1 MCCVLCEENFLS
13 VGQGVNDRCMFF
25 YRQEKNPG
33 LIRRQSPSQACTLQ
47 FLQALVKSTG
57 ITAEIP
63 LLLAKPRGC
72 PWQRPWFFAD
82 IALLFTCHT
91 CMHLLL
97 NFQHW
102 RLAKNQGFSEGIPL
116 CCMPAVVLGIFP
128 GKFARGFKP
137 LSKSLAKGHYSCS
150 DSLRTC
156 RKPF

>member
-1 MCCVLCEENFLS
+1 M
-13 VGQGVNDRCMFF
+13 G
-25 YRQEKNPG
+25 
-33 LIRRQSPSQACTLQ
+33 
-47 FLQALVKSTG
+47 
-57 ITAEIP
+57 

-72 PWQRPWFFAD
+72 PWHRPWFFAD

-150 DSLRTC
+150 DTKPQSNCPKDTTTHQTPIAGRAPSQKREGSLLLLR
-156 RKPF
+156 